1 MTVSRS
7 STQVEPLLVGPAL
20 IRMGTMLNS
29 IYEARARELGLTPQ
43 QARLLFV
50 VAEKP
55 ANMLGLGSTVR
66 LSKSTMTSLVDR
78 MQELG
83 LLLRTPDPRDRRRL
97 LVTATERGGEVSRA
111 FERAMRESTTRLTDK
126 LNEVERTALARILS
140 VLLAEGDAVLPSE

>member
-1 MTVSRS
+1 
-7 STQVEPLLVGPAL
+7 
-20 IRMGTMLNS
+20 MGTLLNS
-29 IYEARARELGLTPQ
+29 IYEARAREVGLTPG

-55 ANMLGLGSTVR
+55 TNMLGLASTTR

-78 MQELG
+78 MEELG
-83 LLLRTPDPRDRRRL
+83 FLARTPDPADRRRL
-97 LVTATERGGEVSRA
+97 LVSATDSGVAASKA
-111 FERAMRESTTRLTDK
+111 FERGMRESITVLTDQ